1 MESLREELQVSQD
14 ELNSAANERLNQRM
28 YVLAIVS
35 AVFMP
40 LGFVAGV
47 FGMNVKVPHQ
57 ENPWGFIAVSLV
69 MLGLAI
75 GVLMWMKRRGWF

>member
-1 MESLREELQVSQD
+1 MQVSQD
-14 ELNSAANERLNQRM
+14 ELNAGFNERLNQRM

-47 FGMNVKVPHQ
+47 FGMNVQVPLQ
-57 ENPWGFIAVSLV
+57 ENPAGFIAVSVLMT
-69 MLGLAI
+69 MLAL
-75 GVLMWMKRRGWF
+75 GVLFWMKRKGWF